1 MFADLEIVRMA
12 QGLARHAAAR
22 QEAVA
27 QNLANVNTPGYKQVD
42 VPDFASLHSRR
53 IFSGSEASGMRATR
67 ATHFGPGRDYAAP
80 APRVVADARQAPNG
94 NSVSLENEIMKA
106 AELRRDHDMALA
118 IYKNATTVLRA
129 GIGRR

>member
-27 QNLANVNTPGYKQVD
+27 RNVANVNTPGYKQVGL
-42 VPDFASLHSRR
+42 PDFASLHARTVS
-53 IFSGSEASGMRATR
+53 SGSEASGMRATR
-67 ATHFGPGRDYAAP
+67 AAHLGAGHDYAPP

-94 NSVSLENEIMKA
+94 NSVSLEGEIMKA

-118 IYKNATTVLRA
+118 IYRTATSVLRA